1 MSEKPT
7 PFTVDPVTDAFRRMQ
22 KGEQH
27 RVGAATKNRE
37 MVAPFSVDGFEAES
51 PPVRAKTTP
60 EPPGGHAR
68 VAQRKTLTFIEE
80 GLTEAERLQKQK
92 RRSSY

>member
-1 MSEKPT
+1 M

-27 RVGAATKNRE
+27 RVGADTKNRK
-37 MVAPFSVDGFEAES
+37 VVTPFSEAGFVEES
-51 PPVRAKTTP
+51 SPIRAATTP

-68 VAQRKTLTFIEE
+68 DTQRKTLEFIEE